1 MAGSEIP
8 RHPTQDSIAD
18 ALAEFLIFYQARLG
32 IEIEVDPSV
41 SDAERQRRDEATATA
56 ARSWSLY

>member
-1 MAGSEIP
+1 M
-8 RHPTQDSIAD
+8 AD
-18 ALAEFLIFYQARLG
+18 ALAEFLIFYRARLG

-41 SDAERQRRDEATATA
+41 SDAERQRLDEATATA